1 MRSFKKAVIGILSI
15 IVLVL
20 VFKALFIRTVY
31 YDIGGIKIPS
41 KYNAFTGK
49 VTPILNY
56 TGKPLKQTV
65 KDTNIH
71 NIGLSSEQSTL
82 AQFRWA
88 IFEQWVSLHPEFKG
102 WDSNPEIFKK
112 ANGAF
117 RKEMDA
123 GTFRVRVI
131 K

>member
-1 MRSFKKAVIGILSI
+1 MKSFKKTVIVMLVI
-15 IVLVL
+15 IALVL
-20 VFKALFIRTVY
+20 VYKALFVRTVNY
-31 YDIGGIKIPS
+31 EIGGIKIPS
-41 KYNAFTGK
+41 TYNAITGK

-65 KDTNIH
+65 KDTKIQNV
-71 NIGLSSEQSTL
+71 GLSMEQSTL

-102 WDSNPEIFKK
+102 WDSDQVIFRK
-112 ANGAF
+112 ANMAF
-117 RKEMDA
+117 RREMEA
-123 GTFRVRVI
+123 GTFRLKVV